1 MPRRVTIREVAQ
13 AAGVSTQTVS
23 RVLNYRPDVAP
34 DTVARVREVIAE
46 LSYSPNLLARGLT
59 QGRTHLLGVVAYG
72 LEYFGPSRI
81 ITGIE
86 QQAAAMGYTISL
98 TLIHG
103 PRPTTLMPCWRT
115 SWAAGWTASCGPS
128 PRSPTTGPG
137 CARAATTCR
146 CRSCSWAAPP
156 ARTADPRSGSTTRPW
171 DGSPPITSSPGVPEA
186 SPSSPARSIGGR
198 RRNAR
203 LAGDALSRRPGVTPD
218 DSLVTEGDWTASSG
232 EEGLYRLL
240 RSAPG
245 IDAVFA
251 SNDQMALG
259 VLHAA
264 HRMGLRIPEDLAVV
278 GVDDIA
284 EGSHFWPP
292 LTTVHQPLIDAG
304 MMAVQTVV
312 RLIRATT
319 PGRQSDEPTTP
330 MATVLQPELI
340 VRQSSR
346 AVSAATTR
354 DRPIGRGIDTSSTA
368 HAGARAQ
375 ADGIRLMLSWRCSGR
390 RAVGVVGLRA

>member
-86 QQAAAMGYTISL
+86 RQAAAMGYTISL
-98 TLIHG
+98 TLIHEPETDDVDVLLANLVG
-103 PRPTTLMPCWRT
+103 RRVDGVL
-115 SWAAGWTASCGPS
+115 WAIPEVANN
-128 PRSPTTGPG
+128 
-137 CARAATTCR
+137 RA
-146 CRSCSWAAPP
+146 WL
-156 ARTADPRSGSTTRPW
+156 RSGSHDVPVPLVLVGGTTGEDGRPSIGI
-171 DGSPPITSSPGVPEA
+171 DNEA
-186 SPSSPARSIGGR
+186 MGRLATDHLIAGGARSVAIVTGPLDWWEAAQRQAGWRRALEAAGR
-198 RRNAR
+198 H
-203 LAGDALSRRPGVTPD
+203 PD

-251 SNDQMALG
+251 GNDQMALG

-264 HRMGLRIPEDLAVV
+264 HRMGLRVPEDLAVV

-312 RLIRATT
+312 RLIRAATS
-319 PGRQSDEPTTP
+319 GRQSDEPTIP
-330 MATVLQPELI
+330 MATLLQPELI

-346 AVSAATTR
+346 PIVGAPAVR
-354 DRPIGRGIDTSSTA
+354 
-368 HAGARAQ
+368 
-375 ADGIRLMLSWRCSGR
+375 
-390 RAVGVVGLRA
+390 

>member
-98 TLIHG
+98 TLIHQPETDDVDALLANLVG
-103 PRPTTLMPCWRT
+103 RQVDGVL
-115 SWAAGWTASCGPS
+115 WAIPEVANN
-128 PRSPTTGPG
+128 
-137 CARAATTCR
+137 RA
-146 CRSCSWAAPP
+146 WL
-156 ARTADPRSGSTTRPW
+156 RSGSHDVPVPLVLVGGTTGEDGRP
-171 DGSPPITSSPGVPEA
+171 
-186 SPSSPARSIGGR
+186 SIGIDNEAMG
-198 RRNAR
+198 R
-203 LAGDALSRRPGVTPD
+203 LATDHLIAGGARNVAIVTGPTDWWEAAQRQAGWRRALEAAGRHPA
-218 DSLVTEGDWTASSG
+218 DSLVAEGDWTASSG

-240 RSAPG
+240 RAVPD

-264 HRMGLRIPEDLAVV
+264 HRLGLRVPEDLAVV

-312 RLIRATT
+312 RLIRSGLQGRHADD
-319 PGRQSDEPTTP
+319 PGSAQVTL
-330 MATVLQPELI
+330 LQPELI

-346 AVSAATTR
+346 PVVEAPAAR
-354 DRPIGRGIDTSSTA
+354 
-368 HAGARAQ
+368 
-375 ADGIRLMLSWRCSGR
+375 
-390 RAVGVVGLRA
+390 

>member
-1 MPRRVTIREVAQ
+1 MTKRRATIREVAQ

-59 QGRTHLLGVVAYG
+59 QGRTHLLGAVAYG

-98 TLIHG
+98 TLIH
-103 PRPTTLMPCWRT
+103 RPETDDVDALLANLVGRRVDGVL
-115 SWAAGWTASCGPS
+115 WAIPEVANN
-128 PRSPTTGPG
+128 
-137 CARAATTCR
+137 RA
-146 CRSCSWAAPP
+146 WL
-156 ARTADPRSGSTTRPW
+156 RSGSHDVPVPLVLVGGTTGEDGRP
-171 DGSPPITSSPGVPEA
+171 
-186 SPSSPARSIGGR
+186 SIGIDNQAVGR
-198 RRNAR
+198 LATDHLIAGGARNVAIITGPLDWWEAAQR
-203 LAGDALSRRPGVTPD
+203 LAGWRRAREAAGRPPA
-218 DSLVTEGDWTASSG
+218 DSLVAEGDWTASSG

-240 RSAPG
+240 RAVPD

-264 HRMGLRIPEDLAVV
+264 HRMGLRVPEDLAVV

-304 MMAVQTVV
+304 MLAVETVV
-312 RLIRATT
+312 RLIRAAA
-319 PGRQSDEPTTP
+319 PGRLPDESSGPT
-330 MATVLQPELI
+330 ATVLQPELI

-346 AVSAATTR
+346 PIVEAPAAR
-354 DRPIGRGIDTSSTA
+354 
-368 HAGARAQ
+368 
-375 ADGIRLMLSWRCSGR
+375 
-390 RAVGVVGLRA
+390 